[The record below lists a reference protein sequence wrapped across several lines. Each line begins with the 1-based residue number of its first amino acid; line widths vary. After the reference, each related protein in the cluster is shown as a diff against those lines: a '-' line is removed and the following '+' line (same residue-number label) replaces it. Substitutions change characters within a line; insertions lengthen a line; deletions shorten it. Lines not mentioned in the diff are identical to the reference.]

1 MKSFTNFR
9 TAQASA
15 TVSQRSFRLAALGL
29 VVGLGLAAS
38 SSAQAQQAQAVQTKT
53 DTESLLLTV
62 NNPTLQRV
70 QVKVVQLNGS
80 TCLSNVVNHQ
90 ASYGTKL
97 CFAKLPAGQYDVM
110 LRVGRERY
118 HYAVQVKAQNSTIS
132 VRELNNQPADKA
144 VATAAL

>member
-9 TAQASA
+9 TAQTSA
-15 TVSQRSFRLAALGL
+15 TVSQRSFRLAVLG
-29 VVGLGLAAS
+29 VVAGLGLAAS
-38 SSAQAQQAQAVQTKT
+38 PAYAQQAQTVQTKAES
-53 DTESLLLTV
+53 ESLLMTV
-62 NNPTLQRV
+62 NNPTHQRV
-70 QVKVVQLNGS
+70 QVKVMQASSS
-80 TCLSNVVNHQ
+80 TCLSNEVNHL

-118 HYAVQVKAQNSTIS
+118 RYAVQVKAQNSTIS
-132 VRELNNQPADKA
+132 VRELNAQPADKA